1 MRSNEQRIV
10 ALHKRAAELK
20 RSSMLLR
27 ARVFGAVSVACSFA
41 LLILLVNWM
50 PGAADILAAGEPS
63 GMSGSI
69 FSENGVLGY
78 LVTALIAFLLG
89 ISVTM
94 FCFCLKKRQ
103 GKQGDED
110 QL

>member
-1 MRSNEQRIV
+1 MRSNEQRID

-20 RSSMLLR
+20 KSSMLIRTWVL
-27 ARVFGAVSVACSFA
+27 GAASVACSFA
-41 LLILLVNWM
+41 LLMLLVNWM
-50 PGAADILAAGEPS
+50 PGTADTLAPGEPS

-69 FSENGVLGY
+69 FSENGFLGY

-103 GKQGDED
+103 EKQNNEE